1 MRMSSSSRRQSW
13 IGRLSSAIDG
23 GSEKRSPRRSLT
35 YNNKQPNQSDE
46 DVEGS
51 LGPGIGRNTA
61 VIVLCI
67 YANYNIIDDEPQSH
81 ASK

>member
-1 MRMSSSSRRQSW
+1 MWRVVAREREAKPPKKPD
-13 IGRLSSAIDG
+13 ICTTTRH
-23 GSEKRSPRRSLT
+23 
-35 YNNKQPNQSDE
+35 

-61 VIVLCI
+61 AIVLCI
-67 YANYNIIDDEPQSH
+67 HANNNIIDDEPQSH

>member
-1 MRMSSSSRRQSW
+1 MDVDQCW
-13 IGRLSSAIDG
+13 IGRLSSWRVVAR
-23 GSEKRSPRRSLT
+23 GSDRYSTPDDRPRYDTRH
-35 YNNKQPNQSDE
+35 

-67 YANYNIIDDEPQSH
+67 HANNNIIDDEPQSH

>member
-1 MRMSSSSRRQSW
+1 MLDTD
-13 IGRLSSAIDG
+13 GRTPLTAIDG
-23 GSEKRSPRRSLT
+23 GSEKRSPPRKLDNTTTERT
-35 YNNKQPNQSDE
+35 ACD

-67 YANYNIIDDEPQSH
+67 HANYNIIDDEPQSH

>member
-1 MRMSSSSRRQSW
+1 MRMSSSRRMLDRME
-13 IGRLSSAIDG
+13 GRLSSAIDG
-23 GSEKRSPRRSLT
+23 GSEKRSPPRKLDP
-35 YNNKQPNQSDE
+35 YNNE
-46 DVEGS
+46 HIIYDVEGS

-67 YANYNIIDDEPQSH
+67 HANYNIIDDEPQSH